1 MPFLSNAII
10 DVFHVA
16 GLDLGHHGWRDIAS
30 LAKLRLRHGRRLPHT
45 DGRARSDADLF
56 RRRMQGRCWAGAG

>member
-30 LAKLRLRHGRRLPHT
+30 LAKLRLRHRRRLPH
-45 DGRARSDADLF
+45 ARTQTVPTARVLQSSYRLIQ
-56 RRRMQGRCWAGAG
+56 R